1 MFLFRDFFI
10 TLSNITYLNEMAK
23 KIGPTMGANRVV
35 AGNTIEQLI
44 DTIERLNAKHIDV
57 TVDNLGEFVNTKAA
71 ATQAKNE
78 ILEIMEA
85 INKYQVSAHMSVKVS
100 SLGGEFDT
108 ELAYQNLRDILLK
121 ANTYDNMHINID
133 MEKYNSLSQT
143 LQILDRLK
151 GEFRNVGTVIQGY
164 LYDAEKLIDKYP
176 ELRLRLVKGAYKE
189 KDTIAYQ
196 SKKDIDKNYINI
208 IEKRLLNAKNFTSIA
223 THDDKIINHVKQ
235 FVKDHH
241 IEKSTFEFQ
250 MLYGFR
256 NELAEEIARQ
266 GYHFTVYVPYGNDW
280 FAYFMR
286 RLAERPQNLSLA
298 YQEFISTEAL
308 KKIGLVS
315 GLALG
320 TLTLVSS
327 IVKLLK
333 R

>member
-1 MFLFRDFFI
+1 MSLFRDFFI

-189 KDTIAYQ
+189 NDTIAYQ

-208 IEKRLLNAKNFTSIA
+208 IEKRLLNAKTLRQLQHMMIKSLTMLNNLS
-223 THDDKIINHVKQ
+223 KII
-235 FVKDHH
+235 
-241 IEKSTFEFQ
+241 I
-250 MLYGFR
+250 
-256 NELAEEIARQ
+256 
-266 GYHFTVYVPYGNDW
+266 
-280 FAYFMR
+280 
-286 RLAERPQNLSLA
+286 
-298 YQEFISTEAL
+298 L
-308 KKIGLVS
+308 KK
-315 GLALG
+315 AL
-320 TLTLVSS
+320 LNFKCCMVF
-327 IVKLLK
+327 VMN
-333 R
+333 

>member
-1 MFLFRDFFI
+1 MSLFRNFFI
-10 TLSNITYLNEMAK
+10 SLSNSTYLNETAK
-23 KIGPTMGANRVV
+23 KIGPTMGADKVV
-35 AGNTIEQLI
+35 AGNTIKQLI
-44 DTIERLNAKHIDV
+44 DTIERLNTKHIDV
-57 TVDNLGEFVNTKAA
+57 TVDNLGEFVNTKVV

-108 ELAYQNLRDILLK
+108 ELAYQNIREILLK

-164 LYDAEKLIDKYP
+164 LYEAEELIDKYP

-189 KDTIAYQ
+189 NEAIAYQ
-196 SKKDIDKNYINI
+196 TKEYIDKNYLII
-208 IEKRLLNAKNFTSIA
+208 IEKRLLNSKKFTSIA

-241 IEKSTFEFQ
+241 IEKDTFEFQ

-256 NELAEEIARQ
+256 SELAEEIAKQ

-286 RLAERPQNLSLA
+286 RLAERPQNLALA
-298 YQEFISTEAL
+298 YQEFISTESL

-315 GLALG
+315 GITVGA
-320 TLTLVSS
+320 LTLVSG
-327 IVKLLK
+327 ITKLFK